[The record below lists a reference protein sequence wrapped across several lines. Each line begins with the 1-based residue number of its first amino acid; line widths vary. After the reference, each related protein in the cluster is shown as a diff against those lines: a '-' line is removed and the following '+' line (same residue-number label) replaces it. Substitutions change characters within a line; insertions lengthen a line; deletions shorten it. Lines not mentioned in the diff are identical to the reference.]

1 MEQATTERTASR
13 QAGTKEKSPVVQR
26 VSDLRKRAKE
36 DTDAVRE
43 ETWTWFKELGKA
55 RDEDGLNQLFAL
67 GQAPKEL
74 DGPTDGILVVPLI
87 QGVLDQGLSLITSIW
102 MPWMGK
108 RFDAANDRGDN
119 LLTESAHWPAK
130 LLWPRYS
137 TKEIDDADGRAAF
150 EFKTYVEPGKHDPDT
165 DVLVIDYEPVSD
177 NPDLL
182 IRKIRD
188 ELVEIAAGAHLGKIL
203 YRTGEDDYRNL
214 GFFALRP
221 PS

>member
-1 MEQATTERTASR
+1 MEQATTERQQGRFGLR
-13 QAGTKEKSPVVQR
+13 QKTPIAER
-26 VSDLRKRAKE
+26 VGELRSRAKK
-36 DTDAVRE
+36 DPDGARE
-43 ETWTWFKELGKA
+43 ETWSWFKQLGKE
-55 RDEDGLNQLFAL
+55 RDEDTLNELFAQ
-67 GQAPKEL
+67 GKSPKDL

-102 MPWMGK
+102 MPWSGK

-119 LLTESAHWPAK
+119 LLAESAHWPAK

-137 TKEIDDADGRAAF
+137 TKEIDEGGRAAF
-150 EFKTYVEPGKHDPDT
+150 DFNTYIEPGKHDPKT
-165 DVLVIDYEPVSD
+165 DVLVIDYAPVSD

-188 ELVEIAAGAHLGKIL
+188 ELVEVAAGAYLGKIL
-203 YRTGEDDYRNL
+203 YRTGADDYRNL

-221 PS
+221 ER